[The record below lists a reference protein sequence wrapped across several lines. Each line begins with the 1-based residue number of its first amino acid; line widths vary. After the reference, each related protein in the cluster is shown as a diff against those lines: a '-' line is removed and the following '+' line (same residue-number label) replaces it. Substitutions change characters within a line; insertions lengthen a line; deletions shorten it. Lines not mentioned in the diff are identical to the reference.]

1 MFQPISFYPLLII
14 LHYSIPVV
22 PMREPC
28 LSSASGARREQESF
42 KFGFGRCNN
51 LTTTTTNNNN
61 NNNNNKQQQQQQ
73 QTTTTTTTTTTTN
86 NNNKV
91 RSRKPRRRQTC
102 AKRAVRGRESQ
113 GRYHTVK
120 SDLALRD
127 PSTDQPKVR
136 YPGLYAYQREISQQ
150 QSNSNLLATATKK
163 RYQN

>member
-61 NNNNNKQQQQQQ
+61 NNNNNKQQQQR
-73 QTTTTTTTTTTTN
+73 
-86 NNNKV
+86 

-102 AKRAVRGRESQ
+102 AKRAVRGRESL

-120 SDLALRD
+120 SDLALRN